1 MCYNGFTIKINLS
14 LRDSKMEG
22 VPTKI
27 RGRATLSTNKN
38 SYKMLYKM

>member
-14 LRDSKMEG
+14 LRDSEMEG

-27 RGRATLSTNKN
+27 RGRGTLSTNKN
-38 SYKMLYKM
+38 SYKMYKM